1 MENITLGQIA
11 TWLAFIV
18 ALWGSVGFLAKKI
31 SDSSAKAINDA
42 LKPTNDKIDQLA
54 KKVDSVEEKLGEQIV
69 ALDKRFT
76 RDRILQMVEVAEK
89 NGMNDIDQ
97 KEFFTLCDYYNN
109 DLGDGDSYVATK
121 INEVKRII
129 G

>member
-1 MENITLGQIA
+1 MESITLGQIA

-18 ALWGSVGFLAKKI
+18 ALWGSVSFLAKKI
-31 SDSSAKAINDA
+31 SESSAKALNDA
-42 LKPTNDKIDQLA
+42 LKPTNGKIDALS
-54 KKVDSVEEKLGEQIV
+54 KKVDSVEKALGEQIV

-76 RDRILQMVEVAEK
+76 RDRILQMVEKAEK
-89 NGMNDIDQ
+89 DGMDDSDQ

-121 INEVKRII
+121 INEVKRIV